1 MQDRYGERR
10 EGGWKAFYER
20 QDGGGY
26 LNPVDDLSVSG
37 SFLRTSR
44 PLQPGARLELLLVSP
59 DERRWVQM
67 PAEVVWSGRK
77 RRHRGMGVRFLH
89 AQGSE
94 RAVRDLVA
102 REAG

>member
-1 MQDRYGERR
+1 MRDRDGERSQGR
-10 EGGWKAFYER
+10 WMAFYER

-44 PLQPGARLELLLVSP
+44 PLEPGARLELMLVCEA
-59 DERRWVQM
+59 ERRWVQM
-67 PAEVVWSGRK
+67 PAEVVWKGRK

-89 AQGSE
+89 ARGSE
-94 RAVRDLVA
+94 HAVRELVA
-102 REAG
+102 QRG